1 MKRFGCLISLLL
13 LVFIVGGPIFL
24 MSHALDNH
32 PVVSVQKV
40 PGVDDAAQVKMLGK
54 KVQKALSPS
63 HSNPSLTISQTEFD
77 ALGSFLARSS
87 LPVVCELKIHAS
99 EAKGAFT
106 LRLPDNPF
114 GNFLNIQASVL
125 PSSQGLK
132 LAHVRIGTL
141 PIPAKPAIFLAQK
154 AADFWLGDKVGS
166 LAVQSIK
173 SVAVTDKFLTVSVSR
188 ESVAKLRENMDK
200 VREVLPTV
208 GDPKKVQFYYRKLTK
223 IVTGKPKGRAVSFA
237 EVMSPLFR
245 IAESRSQDS
254 DPIEENRAVIFAL
267 ALFYGSWRFETF
279 IGPVFT
285 EDLKPSWKR
294 KSPVLLANRLD
305 LRLHFIISAG
315 LKLVS
320 DSGMSFSVGEFKEL
334 LDAGRG
340 GSGFSFVDLTAD
352 LAGIR
357 FAEAATA
364 SPQSARH
371 LQRIMAEG
379 KGEAMF
385 FPDIADLPEGLEQG
399 LFEFWYKDV
408 QSPEYRSLVADIERR
423 INKLPLYKTAP
434 R

>member
-1 MKRFGCLISLLL
+1 MKRSGCLLSLLL
-13 LVFIVGGPIFL
+13 LAFMVGGPIFL
-24 MSHALDNH
+24 VSRALDSH
-32 PVVSVQKV
+32 PLVSVQKV
-40 PGVDDAAQVKMLGK
+40 PGADDAAQVKALGK
-54 KVQKALSPS
+54 KVQRALSHS

-87 LPVVCELKIHAS
+87 SPVVCEVKIHAS
-99 EAKGAFT
+99 EVKGVFT
-106 LRLPDNPF
+106 FRLPDNPF
-114 GNFLNIQASVL
+114 GRFLNVQADVL
-125 PSSQGLK
+125 PSFQGLRV
-132 LAHVRIGTL
+132 AHVRIGTL
-141 PIPAKPAIFLAQK
+141 PIPAEIAIFLAQK
-154 AADFWLGDKVGS
+154 AVDFWLGDKVGS

-173 SVAVTDKFLTVSVSR
+173 SVAVTEKILTVSVSR
-188 ESVAKLRENMDK
+188 ESIAQLRQNVDSLRK
-200 VREVLPTV
+200 ALPSA
-208 GDPKKVQFYYRKLTK
+208 GDPQKVQFYYGELRK
-223 IVTGKPKGRAVSFA
+223 IVAGKPTGGTMSFA

-267 ALFYGSWRFETF
+267 ALFYGSWRFETM

-285 EDLKPSWKR
+285 EDLKPSWQR

-379 KGEAMF
+379 KGEAVF

-399 LFEFWYKDV
+399 LFELWYKDV
-408 QSPEYRSLVADIERR
+408 QSPEYQRMVADIEQR
-423 INKLPLYKTAP
+423 IRKLPLYKTAP